1 MKNLYS
7 LLFTTLTAITFPVSA
22 ANIVWVSDANDTG
35 DANTFRGFFP
45 AGSTYTDS
53 GFVTLLQNA
62 GHNVIRYNQTYA
74 ASQLLT
80 QEEIDALNTNDLIIM
95 SRAVASG
102 ALQAGQGP
110 QWNTAIT
117 TPLIDISAFHVR
129 ASRLGWFSANEA
141 PDVVPTP

>member
-1 MKNLYS
+1 MKNSCS
-7 LLFTTLTAITFPVSA
+7 LLFTIILTAISLPVSA

-62 GHNVIRYNQTYA
+62 GHNVIRYNQPNA
-74 ASQLLT
+74 AAQELT
-80 QEEIDALNTNDLIIM
+80 QEEIDALNTNDLIILT
-95 SRAVASG
+95 RAVASG
-102 ALQAGQGP
+102 ALQPPQGP
-110 QWNTAIT
+110 QWNTVIT

-129 ASRLGWFSANEA
+129 MS
-141 PDVVPTP
+141 